1 MALPVALLHRT
12 CYRYDRPVM
21 LGPQIVRLRPA
32 PHTRP
37 PVLSYA
43 LTVTPDPGSL
53 HWYRDPQGNLLAKI
67 IFPEPVDRFDL
78 AVELSVDMTAGN
90 PFDFVL
96 EPESAVWPIRYPAW
110 LAEELAPL
118 RAVGAAD
125 GSLTDLLL
133 ELPRETQPAIDMLVG
148 LNRLVQSRIAY
159 TMRMDPGVQT
169 PSETLDRRLGSCRDS
184 AWLLV
189 ELLRRLGY
197 AARFVS
203 GYLIQLA
210 DDTKKQDGENRD
222 RADLHAWAEVYLDGA
237 GWIGFDA
244 TSGLMTG
251 EGHIPL
257 AAGVTPARAAPVS
270 GNVEKNEAAFEV
282 ETSVVRLAA
291 DLSDGGPAMLPVTG
305 R

>member
-12 CYRYDRPVM
+12 SYRYDRPVM

-32 PHTRP
+32 PHTRA
-37 PVLSYA
+37 PVQSYA
-43 LTVTPDPGSL
+43 LTVTPVPGSL
-53 HWYRDPQGNLLAKI
+53 HWHQDPQGNFLAKVL
-67 IFPEPVDRFDL
+67 FSEPVTQFDL
-78 AVELSVDMTAGN
+78 VVALSVDMTIGN

-96 EPESAVWPIRYPAW
+96 EPEAAVWPIRYPDW
-110 LAEELAPL
+110 LAQELAPL
-118 RAVGAAD
+118 RTLGAPNAP
-125 GSLTDLLL
+125 LTGLLL

-148 LNRLVQSRIAY
+148 LNRLVQTRIAY
-159 TMRMDPGVQT
+159 VTRMDPGVQT
-169 PSETLDRRLGSCRDS
+169 PAETLELRSGSCRDS
-184 AWLLV
+184 AWVLV

-210 DDTKKQDGENRD
+210 DDAKPAGTDNRD

-237 GWIGFDA
+237 GWIGFDT

-257 AAGVTPARAAPVS
+257 AAAVTPTRAAPVS
-270 GNVEKNEAAFEV
+270 GSVGKSEAAFQV
-282 ETSVVRLAA
+282 ETSVLRL
-291 DLSDGGPAMLPVTG
+291 PAG
-305 R
+305 RIG